1 MAVAFK
7 VLFLAVL
14 QGVAE
19 FLPISSSGHLALAGR
34 LLNFEGMGVRVE
46 IILHLGTLAALI
58 AYYRQTLLAL
68 AREALVGSREGWT
81 AIGLLVVG
89 CLPAGLAY
97 VLFDDAIEA
106 AFEGSAM
113 AIGVFLMVTG
123 LLLLSLRLRK
133 GDGDGKITWGR
144 ALAIGAAQ
152 AFALLPGI
160 SRSGST
166 IVCARHLGVSPKNAA
181 DYSFLVSLPLLLG
194 ATLLSFVHPAEPAI
208 GEPGWGLLI
217 PAACVSAVVG
227 YFSIRLLMRV
237 LAGPKFWYFGFYCL
251 AAGLLTVC
259 LSCLPQ

>member
-7 VLFLAVL
+7 VLFLAVP

-34 LLNFEGMGVRVE
+34 LLNLEGVGVRVE
-46 IILHLGTLAALI
+46 VVLHLGTLAALVV
-58 AYYRQTLLAL
+58 YYRQTLLAL
-68 AREALVGSREGWT
+68 AREVLAGSREGWT
-81 AIGLLVVG
+81 ALGLLVAG
-89 CLPAGLAY
+89 CIPAGLAY

-106 AFEGSAM
+106 AFEGSTK

-133 GDGDGKITWGR
+133 GGGDGKITWGR

-166 IVCARHLGVSPKNAA
+166 IVCARHLGVSPRNAA

-194 ATLLSFVHPAEPAI
+194 ATLLSFVHPAEPVV
-208 GEPGWGLLI
+208 GGPGWGLLV

-227 YFSIRLLMRV
+227 YFSIKFLMRI